1 MILSFS
7 SRYRYFIYKSD
18 CDMRK
23 GFDGLSGLV
32 ESHFKLDP
40 LHGDVFLFFNRPR
53 NLIKIL
59 LWQGDGFLICH
70 KRLEKGTF
78 ELPVGSLSHEITSQ
92 QVQFILEGIHLTS
105 IKHRLRYKMKNAS

>member
-32 ESHFKLDP
+32 ESHFNLNP
-40 LHGDVFLFFNRPR
+40 LCGDVFLFFNRPR
-53 NLIKIL
+53 NRVKIL

-78 ELPVGSLSHEITSQ
+78 ELPIGSLSDEITAQ
-92 QVQFILEGIHLTS
+92 QVQFILEGIHLSS
-105 IKHRLRYKMKNAS
+105 IKHRLRYRMKNAS